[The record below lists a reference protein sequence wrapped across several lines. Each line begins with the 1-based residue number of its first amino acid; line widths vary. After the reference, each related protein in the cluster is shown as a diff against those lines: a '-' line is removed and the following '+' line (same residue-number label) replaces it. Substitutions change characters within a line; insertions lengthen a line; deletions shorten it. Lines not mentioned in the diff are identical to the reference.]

1 MQQKAVPP
9 VDKPGRLSYTVKCIG
24 LRRAQAEGMPT
35 CMQTEREMIMTRRWR
50 RMISLLMC
58 MLLLIPMATAD
69 TFSFLPSRTEDGK
82 KYLARPS
89 TDLTTMLLIG
99 YDHYDNG
106 QINEEAT
113 TAYHLG
119 GQSDFLLL
127 VVFDH
132 ANRQIHQ
139 LQFDR
144 DTMTQIKTVNINGQ
158 DAGTR
163 KMQIC
168 LSHAYGRSREEN
180 NRNTVWAV
188 ENLMKISGANDGAQI
203 DCYISMDISG
213 INKLNELVGGVTV
226 TIPNDDLIAIDP
238 TLKGG
243 ETVTLTG
250 MQAEYFTRYRYNT
263 TEPTNEARMG
273 RQRIYMDSLES
284 QLTDMLRADINT
296 VNRLLNGMGLVID
309 RSNTLDAGFGFTVE
323 DYPGASTT
331 DAEGHYLMANIGVD
345 ELAVLAAKVLDY
357 ELLPVETLEGEHSLA
372 DDGYIRYD
380 LKTGC
385 ALEWTLNVFYTPV
398 EEE

>member
-1 MQQKAVPP
+1 
-9 VDKPGRLSYTVKCIG
+9 
-24 LRRAQAEGMPT
+24 
-35 CMQTEREMIMTRRWR
+35 
-50 RMISLLMC
+50 
-58 MLLLIPMATAD
+58 MLLLIPMAAAD

-82 KYLARPS
+82 EYLARPAA
-89 TDLTTMLLIG
+89 DLTTMLLIG

-106 QINEEAT
+106 QINEDAA

-119 GQSDFLLL
+119 GQADFLLL
-127 VVFDH
+127 LVFDH
-132 ANRQIHQ
+132 VNHQIHQ

-144 DTMTQIKTVNINGQ
+144 DTMTQIKLVNVNGL

-180 NRNTVWAV
+180 NRNTIWAV
-188 ENLMKISGANDGAQI
+188 ENLMKISGQNDGAQI

-238 TLKGG
+238 TLRGG

-263 TEPTNEARMG
+263 TEPTNEARMA

-284 QLTDMLRADINT
+284 QLTDMLRADINN
-296 VNRLLNGMGLVID
+296 VNRLLNGMGMVID
-309 RSNTLDAGFGFTVE
+309 RSNTLDAGFGFTTE
-323 DYPGASTT
+323 DYPGTSTT
-331 DAEGHYLMANIGVD
+331 DAQGHYLMANIGVD
-345 ELAVLAAKVLDY
+345 ELALLAAKVLDY

-385 ALEWTLNVFYTPV
+385 ALEWTLNVFYTPAG
-398 EEE
+398 EE